1 MPQFLEDPIIEFV
14 LLTWLLSEI
23 IGAGII
29 PVLRC
34 KGKVKT
40 KSDRGSGIV
49 VRLGAYASVS
59 LCIYFALGKVA
70 ILPEWVSFLG
80 VAIMLLGIV
89 LRQWAIWVLGGFFST
104 EVKIIR
110 NQRIVKEGPYK
121 ILRHP
126 SYTGL
131 LMIIL
136 GFGLAAGTWLGTAV
150 ALLLFG
156 SATGYRIRI
165 EEIALKKEFGEE
177 YLDYAKKTKRLIP
190 LLY

>member
-1 MPQFLEDPIIEFV
+1 MPQSLEDPIIV
-14 LLTWLLSEI
+14 VALLTWLLSEI
-23 IGAGII
+23 IGAAII
-29 PVLRC
+29 PLLRR

-40 KSDRGSGIV
+40 RSDRGSGIV
-49 VRLGAYASVS
+49 VRLGTYASVS
-59 LCIYFALGKVA
+59 LCIYLALSDVA
-70 ILPEWVSFLG
+70 ILPAWFSFLG
-80 VAIMLLGIV
+80 VTTMLLGIA

-104 EVKIIR
+104 EVKIMS

-136 GFGLAAGTWLGTAV
+136 GFGLAVGTWLGTAV

-156 SATGYRIRI
+156 SAIRYRIRV
-165 EEIALKKEFGEE
+165 EENVLKKEFGEE